1 MKIPKL
7 ESWPQTIEEA
17 TAMQNSLKSQVI
29 VEDKLGDV
37 KYVAGV
43 DAAFLEN
50 GQVTKAAAA
59 VFSFPDLQLVE
70 TAIATRDTTFP
81 YIPGF
86 LSFREI
92 PAYLDV
98 LAKLKLT
105 PDLILCDGQGVAHPK
120 RFGCATHLGVM
131 LDHPTI
137 GVAKSLLI
145 GKHEVLADAKG
156 SRQPLVY
163 KGEIVGAVVR
173 SRSNVKP
180 LYVSAGHRIC
190 LETAIDYVFK
200 CITKYRLPET
210 TRVADQLSKKNL
222 NYSGDDKL

>member
-7 ESWPQTIEEA
+7 ESWPKTIDEA
-17 TAMQNSLKSQVI
+17 KAMQNSLKSQVI
-29 VEDKLGDV
+29 VEDKLGEV
-37 KYVAGV
+37 KYVAGL

-70 TAIATRDTTFP
+70 TAIATRETTFP

-98 LAKLKLT
+98 LAKLSLT
-105 PDLILCDGQGVAHPK
+105 PDLILCDGQGLAHPK
-120 RFGCATHLGVM
+120 RLGCASHLGVM
-131 LDHPTI
+131 LDLPTI
-137 GVAKSLLI
+137 GVAKTLLI
-145 GKHEVLADAKG
+145 GKHEVLADSKG
-156 SRQPLVY
+156 STQLLRD
-163 KGEIVGAVVR
+163 KGEVIGAVVR

-180 LYVSAGHRIC
+180 LYVSVGHRIC

-210 TRVADQLSKKNL
+210 TRVADQLSKKI
-222 NYSGDDKL
+222 